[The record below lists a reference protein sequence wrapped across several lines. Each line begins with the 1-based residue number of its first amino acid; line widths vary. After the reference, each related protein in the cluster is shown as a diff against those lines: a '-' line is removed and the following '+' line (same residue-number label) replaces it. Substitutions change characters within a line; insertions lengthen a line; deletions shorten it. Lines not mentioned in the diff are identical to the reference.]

1 MASIDQRNH
10 WWLKL
15 LVWIGPLSWL
25 LLGLYLLIRSQEMWG
40 GLLGLY
46 VGLPI
51 ILGIHIIAP
60 LLLLIL
66 VGDRHR
72 RHRRIGNI
80 VRWGLIYYAVIPFIA
95 LAISI
100 WLQGLSGTLAWGVS
114 IIRELQFQLRR

>member
-100 WLQGLSGTLAWGVS
+100 WLQGLSGTLAWVVS